1 MKFTSPKQL
10 KDWLKNKEIS
20 EGIPSNT
27 LLNYYMMERFLE
39 RISISKYNDNFIFK
53 GGFLISSM
61 IGINLR
67 STLDID
73 ATLKGIPISE
83 EKVIEIINN
92 IISIELD
99 DNMFFNVIKIKSIHS
114 SGKYEDFRIT
124 IEAKFFNVKEFLKI
138 DLTTGDV
145 IIPKEIEY
153 SYNLMFGERTI
164 NIRAYHLY
172 TILAEKI
179 ETALSR
185 NIANTRAKD
194 FYDIYVLTNFN
205 KEKIDKEKFIV
216 ALKEKCIE
224 RDTIIYL
231 ESYKK
236 YIDLIRN
243 SSELK
248 EIWTNYQNKNKYA
261 EEISWAEII
270 SSLEYLL
277 NDDIISKL

>member
-1 MKFTSPKQL
+1 
-10 KDWLKNKEIS
+10 
-20 EGIPSNT
+20 
-27 LLNYYMMERFLE
+27 MMERFLE

-73 ATLKGIPISE
+73 ATLKGFPISE

-99 DNMFFNVIKIKSIHS
+99 DNIFFNVIKIKSIHS

-145 IIPKEIEY
+145 IIPKDIEY
-153 SYNLMFGERTI
+153 SYNLMFGERSI

-194 FYDIYVLTNFN
+194 FYDIYVLTNIN
-205 KEKIDKEKFIV
+205 KEKINKEKFIV
-216 ALKEKCIE
+216 ALKEKFTE
-224 RDTIIYL
+224 RNTIIYL
-231 ESYKK
+231 ESYKR
-236 YIDLIRN
+236 YIDLIKK
-243 SSELK
+243 SLELK

-261 EEISWAEII
+261 EEISWEEII

-277 NDDIISKL
+277 KDNIISKP